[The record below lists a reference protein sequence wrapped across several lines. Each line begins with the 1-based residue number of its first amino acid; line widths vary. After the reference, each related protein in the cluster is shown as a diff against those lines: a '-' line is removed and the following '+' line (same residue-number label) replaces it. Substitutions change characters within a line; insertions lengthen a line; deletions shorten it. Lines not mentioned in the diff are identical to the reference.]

1 MALPVTLSLVT
12 ACRELSLLWRLG
24 GASPKIADMTIVEAR
39 TRRRPLLLTAGM
51 LAAPI
56 WILLAV
62 TQATTR
68 TGFDLTRHPISM
80 LSLGDL
86 GWIQISSFVATGL
99 LTLCG
104 AAGLRHAG
112 TGGAWGPRLLG
123 LQGAGL
129 IVAGIFP
136 ADPGFAFPP
145 GTPDVPGTM
154 SSIGAVHMAAASMS
168 FLAMIAFCLVLGR
181 RFSGTSWAFAGRI
194 CGAMLAVG
202 LGWAMS
208 GAAGGPLAMF
218 VGVTATWTWITVTM
232 FKLGQAARV

>member
-1 MALPVTLSLVT
+1 
-12 ACRELSLLWRLG
+12 
-24 GASPKIADMTIVEAR
+24 
-39 TRRRPLLLTAGM
+39 M
-51 LAAPI
+51 LAAPL

-62 TQATTR
+62 AQAATR
-68 TGFDLTRHPISM
+68 TGFDLTRHPVSM

-86 GWIQISSFVATGL
+86 GWIQISSFVVAGV

-129 IVAGIFP
+129 ILAGVFP

-145 GTPDVPGTM
+145 GTPDVPGVM
-154 SSIGAVHMAAASMS
+154 SSAGAAHMAAASMS
-168 FLAMIAFCLVLGR
+168 FIAMIAFCFVLGR
-181 RFSGTSWAFAGRI
+181 RFSGTSWAVAGRT
-194 CGAMLAVG
+194 GGVMLAVG
-202 LGWAMS
+202 LSWAMS

-218 VGVTATWTWITVTM
+218 VGVIAAWTWITVTM
-232 FKLGQAARV
+232 FRLKQAAQI